1 VKVTKR
7 GVSPRIVSAKV
18 VGSKGTTVVSG
29 PQLRKRL
36 GLYDTWAYFINIKTG
51 QRNTPTQPQ
60 PTPHEQVTDGG
71 GVTAKAAWLRR
82 MFAPRQLV
90 VAGTVTPVATK
101 ITLQR
106 LGRRG
111 WTTIGY
117 GTTNRRGRYA
127 LLVNSTGLYRV
138 LTHGAVG
145 PVVRVR

>member
-1 VKVTKR
+1 
-7 GVSPRIVSAKV
+7 
-18 VGSKGTTVVSG
+18 
-29 PQLRKRL
+29 
-36 GLYDTWAYFINIKTG
+36 
-51 QRNTPTQPQ
+51 
-60 PTPHEQVTDGG
+60 
-71 GVTAKAAWLRR
+71 
-82 MFAPRQLV
+82 